1 MTDRLRHGRIM
12 LGSANNETRGAMR
25 LMLGNFGWLLG
36 GKGFGAVSSLI
47 YLAILS
53 RSLGV
58 KDFGHFALIFGMSQ
72 AFGMLAGFQTWQA
85 IVKFG
90 TPHLARGDNAAFA
103 RLSIFGGAVDLA
115 GSVAG
120 SVIVTFTILTF
131 GEALKLNPAYD
142 KIAMAFICAMLLTR
156 VSAPYGIIRALNRFE
171 LSVWVGAIT
180 PTGRLIAAIAI
191 WLTGPT
197 VGRFLLA
204 WAVVEL
210 ITFLSMWYTAWRLGA
225 GGLHPRHI
233 RELPK
238 TIGENP
244 GIKGFLWVTYWNTSL
259 QAVVQQGPLLAVGY
273 LFGTSAAG
281 IYRIAD
287 QLAKGLGK
295 FALMISDAVYPE
307 VNRQRHVAGAEEFRT
322 VTRRVTLA
330 VVPTAMAL
338 SGLTV
343 LFGPDLLALIS
354 GPGFEAGGPIL
365 VPLVIAAS
373 LELAGVVYEP
383 VLHSV
388 SKAHYLLLARLGAIA
403 LLAVSILAAATSP
416 LEVGWLVAYVQVVEY
431 LVLSLLVWRVL
442 RDLVRTANQ
451 Q

>member
-1 MTDRLRHGRIM
+1 
-12 LGSANNETRGAMR
+12 
-25 LMLGNFGWLLG
+25 MLGNFGWLLG
-36 GKGFGAVSSLI
+36 GKGFGAISSLI
-47 YLAILS
+47 YLGILS

-58 KDFGHFALIFGMSQ
+58 KDFGHFALIFGMSL

-90 TPHLARGDNAAFA
+90 APHLARGDNAAFA
-103 RLSIFGGAVDLA
+103 RLSILGGVVDLA
-115 GSVAG
+115 GSVVG
-120 SVIVTFTILTF
+120 SVLVTVIILTL
-131 GEALKLNPAYD
+131 GETLKLNPAYD
-142 KIAMAFICAMLLTR
+142 KMALAFICAMLLTR

-191 WLTGPT
+191 WMTGPT

-204 WAVVEL
+204 WAIIEL
-210 ITFLSMWYTAWRLGA
+210 ITSLAMWYTAWRLG
-225 GGLHPRHI
+225 GEWFRLRYI
-233 RELPK
+233 RELRK
-238 TIGENP
+238 TLTENP
-244 GIKGFLWVTYWNTSL
+244 ALGGFLWVTYWNTSL

-307 VNRQRHVAGAEEFRT
+307 VNRQRHLAGAEEFRL
-322 VTRRVTLA
+322 VARRVTLA
-330 VVPTAMAL
+330 VVPTAAAL

-343 LFGPDLLALIS
+343 LFGSDLLILIS

-403 LLAVSILAAATSP
+403 LLTVSILATAQSP
-416 LEVGWLVAYVQVVEY
+416 LEIGWLVAYVQVFEY
-431 LVLSLLVWRVL
+431 LVLSWLVWRVL
-442 RDLVRTANQ
+442 RDLVRTANRK
-451 Q
+451 

>member
-1 MTDRLRHGRIM
+1 M
-12 LGSANNETRGAMR
+12 LGSANNETQRALR

-47 YLAILS
+47 YLGILS

-58 KDFGHFALIFGMSQ
+58 KDFGHFALIFGLSQ
-72 AFGMLAGFQTWQA
+72 AFVMLAGFQTWQA

-90 TPHLARGDNAAFA
+90 APHLARGNNEAFA
-103 RLSIFGGAVDLA
+103 RLSIFGGVVDLA
-115 GSVAG
+115 ASVAG
-120 SVIVTFTILTF
+120 SLLVTASILTF

-142 KIAMAFICAMLLTR
+142 KMALAFICAMLLTR
-156 VSAPYGIIRALNRFE
+156 VSAPYGIIRALGRFE

-191 WLTGPT
+191 WMTGPT

-204 WAVVEL
+204 WAIIEL
-210 ITFLSMWYTAWRLGA
+210 ITSLAMWYTAWRLG
-225 GGLHPRHI
+225 GEWFRLRNI
-233 RELPK
+233 RELRK
-238 TIGENP
+238 TLAENP
-244 GIKGFLWVTYWNTSL
+244 ALGGFLWVTYWNTSL

-307 VNRQRHVAGAEEFRT
+307 VNRQRHLAGAEEFR
-322 VTRRVTLA
+322 VVARRVTLA
-330 VVPTAMAL
+330 VVPTAAAL

-343 LFGPDLLALIS
+343 LFGSDLLVLIS

-403 LLAVSILAAATSP
+403 LLAVSILATATSP
-416 LEVGWLVAYVQVVEY
+416 LEIGWLVAYVQVAEY
-431 LVLSLLVWRVL
+431 LLLSWLVWRVL
-442 RDLVRTANQ
+442 RDLVRTADRQ
-451 Q
+451 

>member
-1 MTDRLRHGRIM
+1 MP
-12 LGSANNETRGAMR
+12 GSANNETQRSLR

-47 YLAILS
+47 YLGILS

-58 KDFGHFALIFGMSQ
+58 KDFGHFALIFGLSQ
-72 AFGMLAGFQTWQA
+72 AFVMLAGFQTWQA

-90 TPHLARGDNAAFA
+90 APHLARGDHQAFA
-103 RLSIFGGAVDLA
+103 RLSIFGGVVDFA
-115 GSVAG
+115 ASVAG
-120 SVIVTFTILTF
+120 SLLVAAIILTF
-131 GEALKLNPAYD
+131 SEALKLNPAYD
-142 KIAMAFICAMLLTR
+142 KMALAFICAMLLTR

-180 PTGRLIAAIAI
+180 PTGRLLAAIAI
-191 WLTGPT
+191 WMTGPT

-204 WAVVEL
+204 WALIEL
-210 ITFLSMWYTAWRLGA
+210 ITSLAMWYTAWRLGA
-225 GGLHPRHI
+225 EWFRLQHI
-233 RELPK
+233 REWRK
-238 TIGENP
+238 TLAENP
-244 GIKGFLWVTYWNTSL
+244 AISGFLWVTYWNTSL

-307 VNRQRHVAGAEEFRT
+307 VNRQRHLAGAEQFRM
-322 VTRRVTLA
+322 VARRVTLA
-330 VVPTAMAL
+330 VLPTAAVL

-343 LFGPDLLALIS
+343 VFGSDLLILIS

-403 LLAVSILAAATSP
+403 LLAISILATATSP
-416 LEVGWLVAYVQVVEY
+416 LEIGWLVAYVQVVEY
-431 LVLSLLVWRVL
+431 LVLSWLVWRVL
-442 RDLVRTANQ
+442 RDLVRTADQN
-451 Q
+451 

>member
-1 MTDRLRHGRIM
+1 MP
-12 LGSANNETRGAMR
+12 GSANNETQRALR

-36 GKGFGAVSSLI
+36 GKGFGAISSLI
-47 YLAILS
+47 YLGILS

-90 TPHLARGDNAAFA
+90 APHLARDDHAAFA
-103 RLSIFGGAVDLA
+103 RLSIFGGIVDLA
-115 GSVAG
+115 GSLAG
-120 SVIVTFTILTF
+120 CAVVTAIILTF
-131 GEALKLNPAYD
+131 SEALKLNPAYD
-142 KIAMAFICAMLLTR
+142 KMALVFICAMLLVR

-180 PTGRLIAAIAI
+180 PTGRLLAAIGI
-191 WLTGPT
+191 WLTGPS

-210 ITFLSMWYTAWRLGA
+210 ITFLSMWFTAWRLSA
-225 GGLHPRHI
+225 GWFQLGHL
-233 RELPK
+233 REWRK
-238 TIGENP
+238 AVEENP
-244 GIKGFLWVTYWNTSL
+244 AISNFLWVTYWNTSL

-295 FALMISDAVYPE
+295 FAVMISDAVYPE
-307 VNRQRHVAGAEEFRT
+307 VNRQRHLAGAEEFSL
-322 VTRRVTLA
+322 VARRVTFAVLPTAA
-330 VVPTAMAL
+330 VVV
-338 SGLTV
+338 GLTFM
-343 LFGPDLLALIS
+343 FGPDILVLIS

-373 LELAGVVYEP
+373 LELAAVVYEP

-388 SKAHYLLLARLGAIA
+388 SKAHYLLMARIGAIV
-403 LLAVSILAAATSP
+403 LLAVAILASARSP

-431 LVLSLLVWRVL
+431 LVLSFMVWRVL
-442 RDLVRTANQ
+442 RDLVRTAKQ
-451 Q
+451 E

>member
-1 MTDRLRHGRIM
+1 M
-12 LGSANNETRGAMR
+12 LGSANNETQRALR
-25 LMLGNFGWLLG
+25 RMLGNFGWLLG

-47 YLAILS
+47 YLGILS

-58 KDFGHFALIFGMSQ
+58 KDFGHFALIFGLSQ
-72 AFGMLAGFQTWQA
+72 AFVMLAGFQTWQA

-90 TPHLARGDNAAFA
+90 APHLARGNNEAFA
-103 RLSIFGGAVDLA
+103 RLSIFGGVVDLA
-115 GSVAG
+115 ASVAG
-120 SVIVTFTILTF
+120 SLLVTASILTF

-142 KIAMAFICAMLLTR
+142 KMALVFICAMLLTR

-180 PTGRLIAAIAI
+180 PTGRLIAAISI
-191 WLTGPT
+191 WMTGPS

-204 WAVVEL
+204 WAIIEL
-210 ITFLSMWYTAWRLGA
+210 ITSLAMWYTAWRLG
-225 GGLHPRHI
+225 GEWFRLRYI
-233 RELPK
+233 RELRK
-238 TIGENP
+238 TLVENP
-244 GIKGFLWVTYWNTSL
+244 ALSEFLWVTYWNTSL

-307 VNRQRHVAGAEEFRT
+307 VNRQRHLAGAAEFRM
-322 VTRRVTLA
+322 VARRVTLA
-330 VVPTAMAL
+330 VVPTAAAL

-343 LFGPDLLALIS
+343 LFGSDLLIVIS

-403 LLAVSILAAATSP
+403 LLAVSILATATSP
-416 LEVGWLVAYVQVVEY
+416 LEIGWLVAYVQVVEY
-431 LVLSLLVWRVL
+431 LILSWLVWRVL
-442 RDLVRTANQ
+442 RELVRTADRQ
-451 Q
+451 